1 MLPLYLNNLSFL
13 EKQEKILNISKD
25 IKNELED
32 FNLEIK
38 ENLDLIISEFWGLR
52 LKVSNIDKI
61 KMEEEE
67 LFYFILVIQNYFI
80 KLNWFLKI
88 FKNMESYLEENE
100 FKKIEVEIE
109 NLIDLIISKI
119 ETPIEDIFLDLNK
132 SNKFIQEIAK
142 NKNIDINKLT
152 YDFFNKIPL
161 SNSLF

>member
-25 IKNELED
+25 IKNESED

-100 FKKIEVEIE
+100 FKKI
-109 NLIDLIISKI
+109 
-119 ETPIEDIFLDLNK
+119 
-132 SNKFIQEIAK
+132 
-142 NKNIDINKLT
+142 
-152 YDFFNKIPL
+152 
-161 SNSLF
+161 